1 MANRL
6 TTKTVALP
14 ASGEREKKGPLPA
27 RGEGEKNSPLPA
39 SGGGDASFERDGTA
53 G

>member
-14 ASGEREKKGPLPA
+14 LRERGGERA
-27 RGEGEKNSPLPA
+27 
-39 SGGGDASFERDGTA
+39 GDDRQIMERMRQRAVQCLDDEVRSNLKA
-53 G
+53 ML